1 MAIPLAS
8 SFQRGSALPL
18 DMYSL
23 RADLAAR
30 DAIPLA
36 ARFEFMACT
45 VAADGKTYRLEGGTA
60 NSHWVE
66 AAASA
71 AWGSIGGTLAAQTDV
86 QAALNAKEPLIAAGT
101 ASGYVQKFGP
111 GYWTDSLSQW
121 DGAKYAGVTGP
132 FSLAVSGSWAVGW
145 RPVRVKVT
153 LTVTDLPSFTNL
165 NVYIRSD
172 VGGGDA
178 IQGQW
183 ISPDM
188 GGSLPHLALGV
199 NVLEL
204 DLTGLAFDIVELAL
218 YPNFNYPT
226 YDVTDVAFFI
236 AANQYWGGDKAF
248 HDLNTGVVPEAGSLY
263 FTVQRALNSVLT
275 GFYSSPGTVT
285 DTDTLLQA
293 VQKLDGNINAMAR
306 VVITYTSSVTLY
318 SSNLPS
324 GSIVRFNGTAAMTAT
339 IVNSTPAGWYCYVYQ
354 ANTGQ
359 VTFTVSGGA
368 LHNVAGFTKTAGR
381 YAQVMLFCDSNAGV
395 APQIILSGS
404 GA

>member
-18 DMYSL
+18 DLYSL

-36 ARFEFMACT
+36 ARFEFMVCT

-101 ASGYVQKFGP
+101 VSGYVQKMGTDV
-111 GYWTDSLSQW
+111 WTDSPSQW
-121 DGAKYAGVTGP
+121 DGTKYAGVTVP
-132 FSLAVSGSWAVGW
+132 LSLVVSGGWAVSW
-145 RPVRVKVT
+145 RPTRVKVT
-153 LTVTDLPSFTNL
+153 LTITSLQTFTNL
-165 NVYIRSD
+165 NFYVYST
-172 VGGGDA
+172 GSYFQGD
-178 IQGQW
+178 W
-183 ISPDM
+183 RTPDL
-188 GGSLPHLALGV
+188 GNNGLPPLVLGV

-204 DLTGLAFDIVELAL
+204 DLTGLEFDILELVL
-218 YPNFNYPT
+218 SPNFNYPT
-226 YDVTDVAFFI
+226 YDVTDVEFFI
-236 AANQYWGGDKAF
+236 SANQYLGGDKVF
-248 HDLNTGVVPEAGSLY
+248 HDLNTGVVPEAGNLY

-275 GFYSSPGTVT
+275 GFYSSPGTVA

-381 YAQVMLFCDSNAGV
+381 YAQVMLFCDSNAGF

>member
-86 QAALNAKEPLIAAGT
+86 QAALNAKEPLIAVGT

-121 DGAKYAGVTGP
+121 DGAKYAVVGGWDLTV
-132 FSLAVSGSWAVGW
+132 LGSWAAGW
-145 RPVRVKVT
+145 RPTRVKVT
-153 LTVTDLPSFTNL
+153 LNITDLPTFTNL
-165 NVYIRSD
+165 NFYVIPA
-172 VGGGDA
+172 GGGLSF
-178 IQGQW
+178 QGQW
-183 ISPDM
+183 ITPDF
-188 GGSLPHLALGV
+188 SADLPHLVLGV
-199 NVLEL
+199 NVFEL
-204 DLTGLAFDIVELAL
+204 DLTGLAFDIVELML
-218 YPNFNYPT
+218 NPNFNSPT
-226 YDVTDVAFFI
+226 YQVTDVAFFVSP
-236 AANQYWGGDKAF
+236 NQYLGGDKAF
-248 HDLNTGVVPEAGSLY
+248 HDLNTGVVPEAGNLY

-381 YAQVMLFCDSNAGV
+381 YAQVMLFCDSNAGF

>member
-18 DMYSL
+18 DLYSL

-36 ARFEFMACT
+36 ARFEFMVCT

-111 GYWTDSLSQW
+111 DVWTEYPFNQW
-121 DGAKYAGVTGP
+121 DGAKYAVFGGWA
-132 FSLAVSGSWAVGW
+132 LAVSGSWAAGW
-145 RPVRVKVT
+145 RPTRVKVT
-153 LTVTDLPSFTNL
+153 LTITDLPTFTNL
-165 NVYIRSD
+165 NFDIRSG
-172 VGGGDA
+172 VGGGDT

-183 ISPDM
+183 ISADM
-188 GGSLPHLALGV
+188 GGSLPHLVLGV

-204 DLTGLAFDIVELAL
+204 DLTALYFDIVELSL
-218 YPNFNYPT
+218 NPNFNSPT

-263 FTVQRALNSVLT
+263 FTVQRVLNSVLT
-275 GFYSSPGTVT
+275 GFYSSPGTVAN
-285 DTDTLLQA
+285 TDTLLQA

-306 VVITYTSSVTLY
+306 GVITYTSSATLY
-318 SSNLPS
+318 PGDLPS
-324 GSIVRFNGTAAMTAT
+324 GSIIRFNGTAAMTAT
-339 IVNSTPAGWYCYVYQ
+339 IVNSAPAGWYCYVYQ

-381 YAQVMLFCDSNAGV
+381 YAQVMLFCDSNTGV